1 MQDAGYAALQVIPT
15 FKGLDANLERGT
27 SKAMT
32 AAGASGGEKF
42 GDAAAKSGGESFTS
56 KIGGL
61 LKKGALAAGGA
72 AGLALGYGIAS
83 GLERGRVSDKL
94 AASLGVGERK
104 SKELGEVAG
113 SLYANAYGESFEEVN
128 GAVGAVSASL
138 GDLGKGALKEQTANA
153 LNFAAAFDID
163 VTRAVSSAGNVMKS
177 GLAKNATR
185 AFDLI
190 TRASQ
195 KVPVH
200 LREDVLDASDEYAQ
214 FFDTLGFTGKDAFDV
229 LVSGADKGVYGIDKA
244 GDAIKEFT
252 IRSTDMSTASKA
264 SYKAIGLDAE
274 DMADKILKGGDD
286 AKEAT
291 DKIIDGLL
299 SIESPSKRAN
309 AAIGLFGTPLED
321 LNVRDI
327 PEFLRSLKGAE
338 DGLDRTSGASR
349 RLGDTL
355 NDNASTKIETFKRQ
369 MQTKIIDFVADKFI
383 PLFEDKLLPKLED
396 FSDWFQE
403 DGLPAIKDFGGDIKP
418 AYEGAKKLARFLGDL
433 PSEAKV
439 AGIAA
444 ILGVGAVGKVRG
456 GSGGA
461 LGTAGKILG
470 LTKPVPVFVTNMGSG
485 LGSGGSGG
493 GGSKIPFAP
502 ILKGAGIIGLEVGA
516 AVGVPLGVAKAIG
529 PKTTQSLGSSGGG
542 FGLGADSDFF
552 DLSDEYAVNR
562 RIEKQKE
569 FVAKLGLEWLA
580 TKNKANDYNL
590 FIRNKLPSE
599 IKTNYTVT
607 GIDVTQK
614 KLRDT
619 LALLLEIRDVHMD
632 TRLDRAGG
640 SGGAGQGIAPNPDP
654 KPHGGKR
661 GRTIVPRAGMYIAN
675 QTVVAHDYQDFVQ
688 QSQRKARGG
697 SQDGW

>member
-1 MQDAGYAALQVIPT
+1 MQDVGYAALQVIPT

-27 SKAMT
+27 SKAMA
-32 AAGASGGEKF
+32 AAGESGGEKF

-61 LKKGALAAGGA
+61 LKKGALAAGGV

-113 SLYANAYGESFEEVN
+113 SLYANAYGDSFEEVS
-128 GAVGAVSASL
+128 GAVGAVSTSL
-138 GDLGKGALKEQTANA
+138 GDMGKGALKEQTANA

-214 FFDTLGFTGKDAFDV
+214 FFDTLGFSGKDAFDV
-229 LVSGADKGVYGIDKA
+229 LVTGADKGIYGIDKA

-252 IRSTDMSTASKA
+252 IRSTDMSTSSKA

-274 DMADKILKGGDD
+274 EMADKILKGGDD
-286 AKEAT
+286 AKGAT

-327 PEFLRSLKGAE
+327 PAFLSSLKGAE

-355 NDNASTKIETFKRQ
+355 SDNASTKIEAFKRK
-369 MQTKIIDFVADKFI
+369 MQTKIIDFVGDKLI

-396 FSDWFQE
+396 FSDWFEE
-403 DGLPAIKDFGGDIKP
+403 DGLPAIQDFGDDIKP

-444 ILGVGAVGKVRG
+444 ILGVGAIAKVRG
-456 GSGGA
+456 GGGGA
-461 LGTAGKILG
+461 LGTAGKVLG
-470 LTKPVPVFVTNMGSG
+470 LSKPVPVFVTNPGFGSG
-485 LGSGGSGG
+485 S
-493 GGSKIPFAP
+493 
-502 ILKGAGIIGLEVGA
+502 
-516 AVGVPLGVAKAIG
+516 GVPGATGGTPGKLPGWAPFIPLGIGSVLDEPRFDIHNVGTAEDFRALQKTKDAVNEVKVTWLHTKQAAEDYSKYVQQRVPREIHMTVTGWDVAIANERRYIELLAQVQAAHVAAGFSADGGTAAIPGQAPNHTPPSSPTPPGKAG
-529 PKTTQSLGSSGGG
+529 GKPAGRTSVFNTTNHYNVTDLKDGDRRTLKQQQNQQYGG
-542 FGLGADSDFF
+542 FGG
-552 DLSDEYAVNR
+552 
-562 RIEKQKE
+562 
-569 FVAKLGLEWLA
+569 
-580 TKNKANDYNL
+580 
-590 FIRNKLPSE
+590 
-599 IKTNYTVT
+599 
-607 GIDVTQK
+607 
-614 KLRDT
+614 
-619 LALLLEIRDVHMD
+619 
-632 TRLDRAGG
+632 
-640 SGGAGQGIAPNPDP
+640 
-654 KPHGGKR
+654 
-661 GRTIVPRAGMYIAN
+661 
-675 QTVVAHDYQDFVQ
+675 
-688 QSQRKARGG
+688 
-697 SQDGW
+697 